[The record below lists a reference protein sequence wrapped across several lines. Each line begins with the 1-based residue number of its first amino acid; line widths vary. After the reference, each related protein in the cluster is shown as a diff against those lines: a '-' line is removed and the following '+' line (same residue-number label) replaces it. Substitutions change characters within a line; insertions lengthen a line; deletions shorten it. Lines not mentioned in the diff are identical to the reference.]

1 MKDYISLTHE
11 NCERILR
18 LDCYECAVF
27 ILLALNADEDGF
39 ANAMQILLN
48 HDISIR
54 RLRSVIE
61 SLEEKRFFKSITK
74 NTVKINNWEDY
85 QL

>member
-1 MKDYISLTHE
+1 MKDYISITSE

-27 ILLALNADEDGF
+27 ILLALSADEDGF
-39 ANAMQILLN
+39 ANAMRLLLN
-48 HDISIR
+48 HNIPLR

-61 SLEEKRFFKSITK
+61 SLEEKRFIKSITEK
-74 NTVKINNWEDY
+74 TVKINNWEDY

>member
-27 ILLALNADEDGF
+27 ILLALSADEDGF

-61 SLEEKRFFKSITK
+61 SLEEKRFIKSITK

>member
-18 LDCYECAVF
+18 LDCDECAVF
-27 ILLALNADEDGF
+27 ILLALSADEDGF
-39 ANAMQILLN
+39 ANAMQLLLN
-48 HDISIR
+48 HNIPLR

-61 SLEEKRFFKSITK
+61 SLEEKRFIKSITQ